1 MSYALEA
8 TIKLL
13 FFKLIEMNLHCD
25 GDNGFHGSDN

>member
-8 TIKLL
+8 TIKF